1 MPLLIGYLV
10 ALAVFVGGSYAG
22 VQWLLAPSEPSA
34 RTETHA
40 ESAATRLINAKKIRE
55 ARAQHRRLAESL
67 AEESGKP
74 AAAPASRAEAQ
85 TAPEPDVRM
94 AARTPATTAGAPTE
108 PSKPEAQRVA
118 AAATDLKL
126 DARAEA

>member
-34 RTETHA
+34 LTETHA
-40 ESAATRLINAKKIRE
+40 DSAATRLINAKKIRD

-67 AEESGKP
+67 AEDGSKP
-74 AAAPASRAEAQ
+74 AAAPASQAQAQ
-85 TAPEPDVRM
+85 TAPESEATI
-94 AARTPATTAGAPTE
+94 AARTPASTAGAPGE
-108 PSKPEAQRVA
+108 PSKPEAQSVA
-118 AAATDLKL
+118 AA
-126 DARAEA
+126 